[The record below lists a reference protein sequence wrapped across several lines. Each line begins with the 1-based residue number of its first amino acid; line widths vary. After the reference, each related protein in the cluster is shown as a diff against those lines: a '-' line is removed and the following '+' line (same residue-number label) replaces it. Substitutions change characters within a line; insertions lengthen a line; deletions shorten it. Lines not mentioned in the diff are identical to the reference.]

1 MDMILDR
8 VLNDIP
14 CAVCWRGIDGIFL
27 GCNQAFA
34 ELAGFSNP
42 SEIVNKYDQELPWAD
57 RWRQYLR
64 DDEHVIRSGKPLN
77 RIERITLSSGEI
89 IVQTRKS
96 PLWCD
101 DKIVGVMGIYN
112 NITEL
117 VAAKERAEAAN
128 LAKSGFL
135 ATMSHELRT
144 PMNAIG
150 GMAQVL
156 LANTE
161 LTDEQRDYLET
172 MYQSSQNLV
181 LLIND
186 ILDFS
191 KMEADKLELTQ
202 ETIEIRRLLMN
213 VRLHTEHLISGRKV
227 TLGLDVN
234 PQVPQ
239 YIIGDAHRLR
249 QILINLLGNAVKFTK
264 EGRIDLQVECGQS
277 NANQVF
283 LKFVVA
289 DTGVGIPASRLSQI
303 FDRFTQVESNYSR
316 RFEGAG
322 LGLSIA
328 KSLVEAMQGT
338 IQVSSQ
344 ENVGSKFWFEIP
356 FEQTSSEV
364 KVANEKT
371 VITADERAAII
382 SSAKLHVL
390 LVEDNI
396 VNQKVASIM
405 LTKLGCTLDVA
416 NNSREA
422 IHYAHSNRYDLIF
435 MDIGLPDVDGLM
447 TTREILKLKTKYK
460 TPPVIALTAHAF
472 EEDRERC
479 YEAGMQD
486 VVTKPLARE
495 TLQDVLIRWAV
506 NHSQST
512 NVA

>member
-14 CAVCWRGIDGIFL
+14 SAICWRGIDGMFL

-34 ELAGFSNP
+34 ELAGFKDP
-42 SEIVNKYDQELPWAD
+42 SEIANKYDQELPWAD

-64 DDEHVIRSGKPLN
+64 DDEYVMRSGKALS
-77 RIERITLSSGEI
+77 RIERLTLSNGEI

-101 DKIVGVMGIYN
+101 DKVIGVMGIYN

-156 LANTE
+156 LANTT

-181 LLIND
+181 LMIND

-191 KMEADKLELTQ
+191 KMEADKLELAQ
-202 ETIEIRRLLMN
+202 EAIELRRLLMN
-213 VRLHTEHLISGRKV
+213 IRVHTEHLIKGRPVKFS
-227 TLGLDVN
+227 LDIN
-234 PQVPQ
+234 PQVPEFV
-239 YIIGDAHRLR
+239 IGDAHRLR
-249 QILINLLGNAVKFTK
+249 QILINLLGNAAKFTK
-264 EGRIDLQVECGQS
+264 EGRIDLQVECGQV
-277 NANQVF
+277 NANQIF

-289 DTGVGIPASRLSQI
+289 DTGVGIPANRLSQI

-338 IQVSSQ
+338 IQVSSE
-344 ENVGSKFWFEIP
+344 ENIGSKFWFEIP
-356 FEQTSSEV
+356 FEQVASDM

-371 VITADERAAII
+371 VITSDERTAII
-382 SSAKLHVL
+382 GNAKLHIL

-405 LTKLGCTLDVA
+405 LTKLGCTLDIA

-447 TTREILKLKTKYK
+447 TTREILKLKTKFK
-460 TPPVIALTAHAF
+460 IPPIVALTAHAF

-479 YEAGMQD
+479 YDAGMHD

-495 TLQDVLIRWAV
+495 TLQDVLIRWAI

-512 NVA
+512 HVA